1 MLHAQRT
8 NLTNETKPASLLAA
22 QWSNPSDT
30 LSVLLLLGADVV
42 QRAVAEQSGRS
53 ITPVAFSFGWVA
65 YATGALLSAFG
76 DGRLMPDSDINNTL
90 VISAVT
96 GHQRTSKNWVLGR
109 LLRDFDDD
117 NDAEMENEE
126 AHASTGTTD
135 PDTDKVKRAS
145 EPPAVAWEALRV
157 SVYEFDKQPPCLHG
171 VPAVDWVWLSGFGI
185 ILVQLVIAIIPWI
198 SGGSWAAFL
207 TTASGNILAL
217 IGGSLPQW
225 KAEKWACPKN
235 GGATVAI
242 TQGNGSRH
250 VVVIKGER
258 GYGLDL
264 EVHANIEV
272 FPTDKTCSALGY
284 LAVSKTS
291 WRREFIGTLAL

>member
-1 MLHAQRT
+1 
-8 NLTNETKPASLLAA
+8 
-22 QWSNPSDT
+22 
-30 LSVLLLLGADVV
+30 
-42 QRAVAEQSGRS
+42 
-53 ITPVAFSFGWVA
+53 
-65 YATGALLSAFG
+65 
-76 DGRLMPDSDINNTL
+76 MPDSDINNTL

-198 SGGSWAAFL
+198 SGGSWAVFL

-264 EVHANIEV
+264 EVLAQGERRLHKMLVELTLTPYSHTCRHANIEV
-272 FPTDKTCSALGY
+272 FPTDKVCSHSISLLMDGSPY
-284 LAVSKTS
+284 YCCWTE
-291 WRREFIGTLAL
+291 RRHLV